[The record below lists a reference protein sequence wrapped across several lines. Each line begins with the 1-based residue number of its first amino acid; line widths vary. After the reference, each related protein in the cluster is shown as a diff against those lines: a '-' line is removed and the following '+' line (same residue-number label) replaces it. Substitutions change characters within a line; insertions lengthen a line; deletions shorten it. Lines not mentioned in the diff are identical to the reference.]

1 MIKKEYYKA
10 CDLFITSPLERKKS
24 EYFNEYG
31 YNIASN
37 RKNVQNHFFKFSHTN
52 QNNVKIKPKR

>member
-1 MIKKEYYKA
+1 MINKEKEKMCDIFLEKPLEKIKK
-10 CDLFITSPLERKKS
+10 

-31 YNIASN
+31 YNISSGQ
-37 RKNVQNHFFKFSHTN
+37 KKISDHFKEFSYTN